1 MMFQMSGCRKLAVA
15 LSFVSVAVLA
25 ASGGAKAQGFPNQQ
39 IRFVTGFPPGS
50 GADLF
55 TRFIAERMKE
65 TSGAQIIVENKPG
78 ATGGI
83 ALEYVARSKPDG
95 YTVLLTAGSATA
107 AQNHLYKE
115 NRVNVIEALRIV
127 GSINRM
133 GFMIAVDPKSPYKSI
148 ADLTAAMKLKGDKA
162 NYGTSNTS
170 GTILGELYKNF
181 AGLQTARIV
190 YRGTPEA
197 MKELNSGGLDYIA
210 VDPGFALPQ
219 QAQGR
224 LRILAVSTKER
235 ISSIPDIPTMEEAGV
250 KGINITVWW
259 AVIAPKATPDDIVVK
274 MNGWLNDALSK
285 PVSKKFFNDAG
296 GDIFTSSPAEADA
309 LFFREE
315 KAWGEYIRISG
326 IEKQ

>member
-1 MMFQMSGCRKLAVA
+1 MSKLKVIAAGLVTA
-15 LSFVSVAVLA
+15 MTLA
-25 ASGGAKAQGFPNQQ
+25 IPTWASAQTFPTQA
-39 IRFVTGFPPGS
+39 IRFITGFPPGS

-65 TSGAQIIVENKPG
+65 VSGAQIVVENKPG

-83 ALEYVARSKPDG
+83 ALEHVARSKPDG
-95 YTVLLTAGSATA
+95 YTLLLTAGSATA

-115 NRVNVIEALRIV
+115 NRVNVIETLRIV
-127 GSINRM
+127 GTINRM
-133 GFMIAVDPKSPYKSI
+133 GFMIGVDPKSPYKSI
-148 ADLTAAMKLKGDKA
+148 AELTAAMKQKGDKA

-181 AGLQTARIV
+181 AGLQTMRIV

-197 MKELNSGGLDYIA
+197 LKELNGGNLDYIA

-235 ISSIPDIPTMEEAGV
+235 IASIPDIPTMEEAGV
-250 KGINITVWW
+250 KGIDITVWW
-259 AVIAPKATPDDIVVK
+259 AVIAPKATPDDVVQK
-274 MNGWLNDALSK
+274 LNGWLNEGLRK
-285 PVSKKFFNDAG
+285 PESKKFFNDAG
-296 GDIFTSSPAEADA
+296 GDIFISNPKDADE
-309 LFFREE
+309 LFLREE